1 MTSDPTARLARESYI
16 SLATMRRNGNSV
28 DTPVWFAPANGKLYV
43 FSEAKAGKM
52 KRLRN
57 DDHVR
62 FAACNVRGRLRGDWH
77 DGTGR
82 RVDDAAAVERAFAA
96 LMAKYGWQMRITNFA
111 SRMAGRIDGR
121 AVIEIDPS
129 RP

>member
-1 MTSDPTARLARESYI
+1 MDAAELEVFDRNRYLNLASF
-16 SLATMRRNGNSV
+16 RRDGRTV
-28 DTPVWFAPANGKLYV
+28 QTPVWFAADRGRIYV